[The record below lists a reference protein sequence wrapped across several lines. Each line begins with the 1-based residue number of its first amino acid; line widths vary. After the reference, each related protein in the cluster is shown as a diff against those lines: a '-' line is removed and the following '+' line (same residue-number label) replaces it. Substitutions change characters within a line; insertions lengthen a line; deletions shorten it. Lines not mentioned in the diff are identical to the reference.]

1 MPDDSAHPAA
11 AARPQALAAAR
22 PAKPL
27 SGRVAVPGDKSI
39 SHRALM
45 LGGLAV
51 GRTEISGLLEGEDV
65 LATAAALRAMGA
77 DIVRE
82 TDGRWIVHGLGLG
95 GLAEPA
101 DVIDLG
107 NSGTAARL
115 LLGLLATHPFTAFVT
130 GDASLRSRPMRRVID
145 PLSRFGAQFLAREG
159 GRLPLAVTGAMSPV
173 PQIYRLPVPS
183 AQVKSAVLLA
193 GLNTPGMTSVI
204 EKEPTRDHTERMLG
218 HFGAKV
224 TVEPESGGGRRI
236 TVEGQPE
243 LMAAPIVVP
252 GDPSS
257 AAFPLVAALIVPGS
271 DITIVNVGLNPS
283 RTGLLASLREM
294 GADIALENQRVAG
307 GEPVA
312 DLRVRAGPLTGA
324 DIPPERA
331 PSMIDEYPVLAVAA
345 ACARGRTIM
354 R

>member
-1 MPDDSAHPAA
+1 MTGRARYSAAAYGLKRARRQGLFCEARVMPDDSAHPAA

-51 GRTEISGLLEGEDV
+51 GPTGTSGLLEGEDV

-82 TDGRWIVHGLGLG
+82 TDGRWIVHGVGLG

-101 DVIDLG
+101 NVIDLG

-115 LLGLLATHPFTAFVT
+115 LLGILATHPFTAFVS

-145 PLSRFGAQFLAREG
+145 PLSRFGAHFLCREG
-159 GRLPLAVTGAMSPV
+159 GRLPPAVTGAADPV

-193 GLNTPGMTSVI
+193 GLNTPGETTVI
-204 EKEPTRDHTERMLG
+204 EPQPTRDHTERMLG
-218 HFGAKV
+218 HFGARV
-224 TVEPESGGGRRI
+224 RIDPDSDGGRHI
-236 TVEGQPE
+236 TVEGYPE
-243 LMAAPIVVP
+243 LTAAPITVP

-271 DITIVNVGLNPS
+271 D
-283 RTGLLASLREM
+283 
-294 GADIALENQRVAG
+294 
-307 GEPVA
+307 
-312 DLRVRAGPLTGA
+312 LTV
-324 DIPPERA
+324 P
-331 PSMIDEYPVLAVAA
+331 
-345 ACARGRTIM
+345 
-354 R
+354 